1 LYEKIFN
8 FNFFAP
14 EKMKLIIF
22 LEKKEVKLIK
32 DFSWYIWETILF
44 LLKWFFSKK
53 IINPSVFPL
62 KTFKNYKMNIK
73 LIFKMYYL

>member
-32 DFSWYIWETILF
+32 DFSWYIWKTILL
-44 LLKWFFSKK
+44 LLKWFFFKK
-53 IINPSVFPL
+53 IINPSVLSL